1 MQAWQAANKLS
12 DVYLLQAYTTS
23 QFLFS
28 AAALLIPNI
37 DRNVLL
43 LLLLEKVAHKI
54 IIKYEHKRYSK
65 FADQVR
71 NSLGYNGIETKSR
84 KHNDSIY
91 W

>member
-28 AAALLIPNI
+28 AAALRIPNI

-43 LLLLEKVAHKI
+43 LLLLEKVAKLYLNMDRRD
-54 IIKYEHKRYSK
+54 KANLPSK
-65 FADQVR
+65 LR
-71 NSLGYNGIETKSR
+71 SHSRLYYNGIETKS
-84 KHNDSIY
+84 KT
-91 W
+91 